1 MLGSDEERSRI
12 RDEQELAYQISLIA
26 DIEAEERLK
35 RTLRTVDE
43 PPAGEP
49 PAGEPPVGKPPAGE
63 PPAGEPP
70 AGEPPADVDSED
82 EHRNPSP
89 ASLRRLRT
97 IFFTP
102 EKQVV
107 TNHSTR
113 RLRSGKRY

>member
-35 RTLRTVDE
+35 RTLRTVNE

-49 PAGEPPVGKPPAGE
+49 PE

-70 AGEPPADVDSED
+70 AGEPPADEDSED

-97 IFFTP
+97 IFFAP

-107 TNHSTR
+107 TNNHSTR